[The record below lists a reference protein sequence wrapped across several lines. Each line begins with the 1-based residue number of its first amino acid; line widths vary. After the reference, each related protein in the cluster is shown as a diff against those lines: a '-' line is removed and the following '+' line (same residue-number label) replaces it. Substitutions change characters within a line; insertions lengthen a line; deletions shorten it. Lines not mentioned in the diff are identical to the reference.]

1 MSRLTE
7 LKNEQAAE
15 MLADLIEPAAAIFT
29 DKEIREAL
37 KESKM
42 AGVKLAMKKHS
53 KDLIDLLA
61 AVDGA
66 DRETYNVNAMQI
78 VSKTLKMLSDKELIQ
93 AFTLQ
98 EQTAES

>member
-29 DKEIREAL
+29 DTEIREAL

-66 DRETYNVNAMQI
+66 DRETYTVNAMQI
-78 VSKTLKMLSDKELIQ
+78 VSKTLKMLSDKDLIQ